1 VHVNIFTFIHYA
13 GIVNIFIFDI
23 IHVVI
28 IIIIGG
34 LMEMAGWLNRCRS
47 VPLVSLPRRRCR
59 ACINSLSD
67 AIVMLL

>member
-1 VHVNIFTFIHYA
+1 MLILQVLNIFIFIHYV

-34 LMEMAGWLNRCRS
+34 LMETALCR
-47 VPLVSLPRRRCR
+47 
-59 ACINSLSD
+59 N
-67 AIVMLL
+67 